1 MFKDSTRIS
10 ELTHSGVVKFCPG
23 PAVVDKA
30 VAAVVVKMILVL
42 VVSFVVVVVVVVVAF
57 VVVNVGSKT
66 LKGLGGNVSSV
77 LIICFSQKMTWVT
90 SANTEYNSS
99 AQQEDELHSDIPR
112 RVTAPWLLGS

>member
-42 VVSFVVVVVVVVVAF
+42 VVSFVIVVVVVVAF

-77 LIICFSQKMTWVT
+77 LIICFSQKITWVT
-90 SANTEYNSS
+90 SVNTEYNSS

>member
-1 MFKDSTRIS
+1 VFKDSTRIS

-42 VVSFVVVVVVVVVAF
+42 VVSFVIVVVVVVAF

-77 LIICFSQKMTWVT
+77 LIICFSQKMT
-90 SANTEYNSS
+90 
-99 AQQEDELHSDIPR
+99 
-112 RVTAPWLLGS
+112 

>member
-1 MFKDSTRIS
+1 MFKDSTRTS
-10 ELTHSGVVKFCPG
+10 ELTHSGVVVFCPG

-30 VAAVVVKMILVL
+30 VAAVVVKT
-42 VVSFVVVVVVVVVAF
+42 VVAVVVDVG
-57 VVVNVGSKT
+57 NLGSKT
-66 LKGLGGNVSSV
+66 LKGLGGKVSSV

>member
-42 VVSFVVVVVVVVVAF
+42 VVSFVVVVVVVAF

-77 LIICFSQKMTWVT
+77 LIICFSQKITWVT
-90 SANTEYNSS
+90 SANKEYNSS